1 MTAIDATLSF
11 DARVRVARAEAT
23 MRFTVSAGESDIS
36 HVFDL
41 RQEIGTAWLDHEPL
55 PVDRLARAADG
66 VRVIDPGGPLA
77 AGDHELHLVYDL
89 DVPDVPDPLPIGWT
103 SNVAGVV
110 FDLWMSDLHAG
121 RYLEQWLPAP
131 LCHDRF
137 QLRIELD
144 LSGSSEPHAVF
155 ANGAYRHD
163 GVVYPDTCTSLSPML
178 VVAPEARVEVI
189 DSGGITVCKLA
200 GPEIDLDACHSQIR
214 AYLDHNRETFGDY
227 VFGDTFLAY
236 VWGTTRGMEYDGATT
251 SSVAALEHEVFH
263 SWFGRGVK
271 PACANDGWIDEA
283 FTTWYTAGPPRQRQ
297 WAEAFDWDEPPVVL
311 RPPGAYDRFTP
322 REAYSV
328 GARLFAGIA
337 DVLGGPE
344 ALVQAMAA
352 LYREKAGG
360 FLTTDEL
367 EATLSA
373 AAGGPQSGAKV
384 RAAFDRWVHAGRR
397 SSANSEEGASDR

>member
-1 MTAIDATLSF
+1 VDVTAIDATLSF

-23 MRFTVSAGESDIS
+23 MRFTVDDPAASC
-36 HVFDL
+36 VFDL
-41 RQEIGTAWLDHEPL
+41 RQDIAGAWLDHEPL
-55 PVDRLARAADG
+55 PAERLARTADG
-66 VRVIDPGGPLA
+66 VRVIDTGGSLA
-77 AGDHELHLVYDL
+77 AGDHELQLVYDL
-89 DVPDVPDPLPIGWT
+89 DVPDVADPLPVGWT
-103 SNVAGVV
+103 SNVPGVV
-110 FDLWMSDLHAG
+110 FDLWMSDLHPG
-121 RYLEQWLPAP
+121 RYLESWLPAP

-144 LSGSSEPHAVF
+144 LSGSSEAHAVF

-200 GPEIDLDACHSQIR
+200 GPEIDLDSCHSQIR
-214 AYLDHNRETFGDY
+214 SYLDHNRETFGDY

-236 VWGTTRGMEYDGATT
+236 VWGSARGMEYDGATT
-251 SSVAALEHEVFH
+251 SSVGALEHEVFH

-283 FTTWYTAGPPRQRQ
+283 FTTWYTAGQPRQRQ
-297 WAEAFDWDEPPVVL
+297 WAEPFDWDEPPVLL

-322 REAYSV
+322 REAYTV
-328 GARLFAGIA
+328 GARLFAGVA

-344 ALVQAMAA
+344 GLVEAMAG

-373 AAGGPQSGAKV
+373 AVGSSHAGQV
-384 RAAFDRWVHAGRR
+384 RAAFDRWVHADRR
-397 SSANSEEGASDR
+397 SPANSEGGASSR